1 MQLGTSTSRRKTKS
15 KQLLNQETMKRGV
28 YDWASYKAEYLS
40 GDVKESTVWLR
51 QKLGLPPSKRL
62 TSTQNSAMRGWSKEW
77 LKVRD
82 KIAKQAIVSFG
93 KNKAKRLAEALEN
106 IQGYFEI
113 KAKDARLR
121 VDDAE
126 KVWKI
131 LRVEN
136 GLPAN
141 ISKNVVTVPE
151 DPDDALNTLQDHDD
165 DRSTESQDSQEI

>member
-1 MQLGTSTSRRKTKS
+1 MTRNR
-15 KQLLNQETMKRGV
+15 
-28 YDWASYKAEYLS
+28 YDWASLKAEYLT

-51 QKLGLPPSKRL
+51 QKLGISPSRRL
-62 TSTQNSAMRGWSKEW
+62 TSTQAKAITGWSKEW
-77 LKVRD
+77 LKLRD
-82 KIAKQAIVSFG
+82 KVTREAVKSFG

-106 IQGYFEI
+106 IQGFFEI
-113 KAKDARLR
+113 KAKDTRLR

-136 GLPAN
+136 GLPAT

-151 DPDDALNTLQDHDD
+151 DPDDALNTLQEIDD
-165 DRSTESQDSQEI
+165 DRSTESQDSEEI